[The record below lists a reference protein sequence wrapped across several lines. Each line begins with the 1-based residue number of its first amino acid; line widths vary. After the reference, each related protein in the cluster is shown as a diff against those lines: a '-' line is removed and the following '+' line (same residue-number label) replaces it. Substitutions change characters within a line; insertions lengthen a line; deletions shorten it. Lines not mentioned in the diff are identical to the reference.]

1 LLGTRHPRKEKETAL
16 QNKSVEPACLC
27 GEISVCHEQVAPPAE
42 KRPEPYKAEPER
54 AISKK
59 IWNRAIAQRAT
70 ARESQC
76 DKTEPEARVAPLDL
90 FFRRD
95 ALKEQFGKDQT
106 RSDAWP

>member
-1 LLGTRHPRKEKETAL
+1 MVSCLAVKCTLLGTRHPRKEKETAL

-59 IWNRAIAQRAT
+59 RTRAASET
-70 ARESQC
+70 EHESEKGPKPK
-76 DKTEPEARVAPLDL
+76 KTNIM
-90 FFRRD
+90 
-95 ALKEQFGKDQT
+95 KGKPAI
-106 RSDAWP
+106 RK